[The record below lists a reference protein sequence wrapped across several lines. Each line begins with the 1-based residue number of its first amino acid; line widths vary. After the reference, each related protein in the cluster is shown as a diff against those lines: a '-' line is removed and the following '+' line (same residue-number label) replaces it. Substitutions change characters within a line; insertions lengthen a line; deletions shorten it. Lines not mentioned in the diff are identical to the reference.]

1 MPSGL
6 YIPDP
11 TFLRVPADNRTPRS
25 SFPMDHGVFPV
36 PKKWTVPSH
45 QGLNDM
51 PPAECKDGL
60 CPP

>member
-1 MPSGL
+1 MSSCL

-11 TFLRVPADNRTPRS
+11 TFLRVPLDNGTPRS

-45 QGLNDM
+45 QGLN
-51 PPAECKDGL
+51 ERKDE
-60 CPP
+60 